1 MLKAYGRV
9 QSRISPQE
17 LALVF
22 MLMAVGALH
31 NLELLP
37 NDQLS
42 EELFALAKK
51 ALSKGKFLDH
61 NTLAGVR
68 TLVSTQITAQS

>member
-42 EELFALAKK
+42 EELFAL
-51 ALSKGKFLDH
+51 
-61 NTLAGVR
+61 GVKED
-68 TLVSTQITAQS
+68 T